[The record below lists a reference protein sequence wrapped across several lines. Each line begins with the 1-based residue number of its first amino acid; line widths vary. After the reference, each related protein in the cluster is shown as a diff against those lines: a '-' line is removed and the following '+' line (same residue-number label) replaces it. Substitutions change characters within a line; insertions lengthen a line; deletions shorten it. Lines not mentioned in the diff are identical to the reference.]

1 MKFISV
7 KGYDNFEDM
16 GFKCGDEVIIL
27 INGDEVIILI
37 NGGEVK
43 HGIMQDCYNYL
54 EVYVGVWG
62 DLRTYDFYRVSAVA
76 KLNF

>member
-1 MKFISV
+1 MKFMSV
-7 KGYDNFEDM
+7 KDYYHFEGM
-16 GFKCGDEVIIL
+16 GFKC
-27 INGDEVIILI
+27 GDEVIILI

-62 DLRTYDFYRVSAVA
+62 DLRTYDFYHVSAVA

>member
-7 KGYDNFEDM
+7 KGYNHFEDM
-16 GFKCGDEVIIL
+16 GFKC
-27 INGDEVIILI
+27 GDEVIILI

-43 HGIMQDCYNYL
+43 HGIMQDGWHL
-54 EVYVGVWG
+54 EVCVGVWG
-62 DLRTYDFYRVSAVA
+62 DSRIYDFYHVSAVA

>member
-7 KGYDNFEDM
+7 KGYNHFEDM
-16 GFKCGDEVIIL
+16 GFKC
-27 INGDEVIILI
+27 GDEVIILI

-43 HGIMQDCYNYL
+43 HGIMQEDYKYL

-62 DLRTYDFYRVSAVA
+62 DSILYDFYDIYAIA
-76 KLNF
+76 KIENNA

>member
-16 GFKCGDEVIIL
+16 GFKCGDEVI
-27 INGDEVIILI
+27 VLI

-43 HGIMQDCYNYL
+43 HGIMQEDYKYL
-54 EVYVGVWG
+54 EVYVGVWR
-62 DLRTYDFYRVSAVA
+62 DSRNYNFYQVSAVA
-76 KLNF
+76 KLDF

>member
-7 KGYDNFEDM
+7 KGYNDFEDM
-16 GFKCGDEVIIL
+16 GFKY
-27 INGDEVIILI
+27 GDEVIILI

-43 HGIMQDCYNYL
+43 HGIMQDSYEYL
-54 EVYVGVWG
+54 EVCVGVWG
-62 DLRTYDFYRVSAVA
+62 DSRTYDFYHVSAVA

>member
-7 KGYDNFEDM
+7 KGYNNFEDM
-16 GFKCGDEVIIL
+16 GFKC
-27 INGDEVIILI
+27 GDEVIILI

-43 HGIMQDCYNYL
+43 HGIMQDSYEYL

-62 DLRTYDFYRVSAVA
+62 DLSTYDFYHVSAVA

>member
-7 KGYDNFEDM
+7 KGYNHFEDM
-16 GFKCGDEVIIL
+16 GFKY
-27 INGDEVIILI
+27 GDEVIILI

-43 HGIMQDCYNYL
+43 HGVMQEDYESLGVC
-54 EVYVGVWG
+54 VGVWG
-62 DLRTYDFYRVSAVA
+62 DSRIYDFYHVSAVA

>member
-27 INGDEVIILI
+27 ING
-37 NGGEVK
+37 GEVK
-43 HGIMQDCYNYL
+43 HGIMQEDYKYL

-62 DLRTYDFYRVSAVA
+62 DSRNYDFYHVSAVA

>member
-7 KGYDNFEDM
+7 KGYHHFEDM

-27 INGDEVIILI
+27 V

-43 HGIMQDCYNYL
+43 HGVMREGCKYL
-54 EVYVGVWG
+54 DVYVGGWEYSV
-62 DLRTYDFYRVSAVA
+62 LYDFYHISAIA
-76 KLNF
+76 KLSFNEL

>member
-27 INGDEVIILI
+27 ING
-37 NGGEVK
+37 GEVK
-43 HGIMQDCYNYL
+43 HGIMQEYYKYL
-54 EVYVGVWG
+54 EVCVGVWR
-62 DLRTYDFYRVSAVA
+62 DSRTYNFYHVSAVA

>member
-27 INGDEVIILI
+27 ING
-37 NGGEVK
+37 GEVK
-43 HGIMQDCYNYL
+43 HGIMQEDYRYL

-62 DLRTYDFYRVSAVA
+62 DYIVTGKQIGRAHV
-76 KLNF
+76 

>member
-7 KGYDNFEDM
+7 KGYNNFEDM

-27 INGDEVIILI
+27 ING
-37 NGGEVK
+37 GEVK
-43 HGIMQDCYNYL
+43 HGVMQDDYKYL
-54 EVYVGVWG
+54 EVCVGVWG
-62 DLRTYDFYRVSAVA
+62 DSRIYNFYHVSAVA

>member
-7 KGYDNFEDM
+7 KGYNNFEDM
-16 GFKCGDEVIIL
+16 GFKYD
-27 INGDEVIILI
+27 DEVIILI

-43 HGIMQDCYNYL
+43 HGIMQDSYEYL
-54 EVYVGVWG
+54 EVCVGVWG
-62 DLRTYDFYRVSAVA
+62 DSRTYGFYHVSAVA

>member
-7 KGYDNFEDM
+7 KGYNNFEDM

-27 INGDEVIILI
+27 ING
-37 NGGEVK
+37 GGAR
-43 HGIMQDCYNYL
+43 HGIMQNCYNYL
-54 EVYVGVWG
+54 EVYVCVWG
-62 DLRTYDFYRVSAVA
+62 DSRTYDFYHVSAVA

>member
-7 KGYDNFEDM
+7 KGYNHFEDM
-16 GFKCGDEVIIL
+16 GFKH
-27 INGDEVIILI
+27 GDEVIILI

-43 HGIMQDCYNYL
+43 HGIMQDSYGYL

-62 DLRTYDFYRVSAVA
+62 DLRTYDFYHVSAVA
-76 KLNF
+76 KLNFN